1 VGSGLKTGKDMTAKR
16 KWTAERIR
24 QSKNE
29 QRMACLTAV
38 DYSSARLIDQA
49 GIPMILVGDSLAM
62 TVLGYETTLP
72 VSMEEMLH
80 HTAAVSRGTEQ
91 ALVIAD
97 MPFLSY
103 QVSETQ
109 AMENAGLFIKKSG
122 ADAIKI
128 EGGAL
133 RGSLIRKLTANGV
146 PVMGHIGL
154 TPQSIRTLGG
164 YKVQGRSAPQA
175 EQLKADARALDEAG
189 IFSLVLECVPAE
201 LAREIT
207 ERVAV
212 PTIGIGAG
220 PHCDG
225 QVLVMHDLLGMYGDF
240 KPRFVK
246 RYAELGPQMSTAF
259 AAYKKE
265 VEDGTFPT
273 EEHSY

>member
-1 VGSGLKTGKDMTAKR
+1 
-16 KWTAERIR
+16 
-24 QSKNE
+24 
-29 QRMACLTAV
+29 MACLTAV